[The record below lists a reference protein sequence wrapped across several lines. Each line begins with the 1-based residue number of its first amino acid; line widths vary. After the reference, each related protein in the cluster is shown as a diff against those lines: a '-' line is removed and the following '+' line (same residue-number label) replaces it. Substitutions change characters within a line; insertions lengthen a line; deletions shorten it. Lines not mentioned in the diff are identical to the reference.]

1 MKGKINELPDIDT
14 SKYNIDENGNVL
26 RDKRMSENEY
36 ELTIV
41 FKSETPFYEIRSFI
55 VNDLLDNFNNL
66 QMWDFKRKKDGII
79 SKLKQENEQLKQ
91 QIEKMKRCVNCKYYE
106 PGNRADND
114 CSQCSI
120 MFCQC
125 QLDKHWCE
133 AHDEGCKFWE
143 LAE

>member
-1 MKGKINELPDIDT
+1 MINKEVFEKC
-14 SKYNIDENGNVL
+14 SVKENLDFIKKVL
-26 RDKRMSENEY
+26 DLATHN
-36 ELTIV
+36 
-41 FKSETPFYEIRSFI
+41 SFTKD
-55 VNDLLDNFNNL
+55 DLLLLIKWQNA
-66 QMWDFKRKKDGII
+66 I
-79 SKLKQENEQLKQ
+79 
-91 QIEKMKRCVNCKYYE
+91 IEKMKRCVNCKYYE